1 MILVW
6 VSLVIIIL
14 DRLTK
19 LMVVSRMVE
28 GESIPVI
35 PGVFHLTSILNP
47 GAAFGM
53 LEGNRWFFL
62 VVALVAVSVI
72 WWYRREILN
81 EDAWIRWGTALFLG
95 GTLGN
100 VWDRAVSGLVV
111 DFFDFRIW
119 PVFNVA
125 DCAICVGVGMIVWS
139 ILQGELRKKKQN

>member
-6 VSLVIIIL
+6 VPLVVFIL

-19 LMVVSRMVE
+19 LWVASRMLE
-28 GESIPVI
+28 GESIPVV
-35 PGVFHLTSILNP
+35 PGIFHLTYVLNP

-53 LEGNRWFFL
+53 LEGSRWFFL
-62 VVALVAVSVI
+62 LVALLAVGVI

-81 EDAWIRWGTALFLG
+81 EEAWIRWGTALFLG

-100 VWDRAVSGLVV
+100 VWDRALNGLVV

-119 PVFNVA
+119 PIFNVA
-125 DCAICVGVGMIVWS
+125 DIAICIGVACIAFYFW
-139 ILQGELRKKKQN
+139 RHD

>member
-6 VSLVIIIL
+6 VHFVVFIR
-14 DRLTK
+14 DWLTK
-19 LMVVSRMVE
+19 LLVASLMLE
-28 GESIPVI
+28 GESIPVV
-35 PGVFHLTSILNP
+35 PGIFHLTYVLNP

-53 LEGNRWFFL
+53 LEGSRWFFL
-62 VVALVAVSVI
+62 LVALLAVGVI

-81 EDAWIRWGTALFLG
+81 EEAWIRWGTALFLG

-100 VWDRAVSGLVV
+100 VWDRALNGLVV

-139 ILQGELRKKKQN
+139 ILQEELRKKK